1 MYLVIRSL
9 KCGNDKIDYQIKKG
23 DILKIGRVKF
33 AVKLMQIMGQVE
45 VVNAQQEELEFQEFL
60 ELEKDKVITSVEQI
74 AKMNLSE
81 EDTPKCKCC
90 WESHAT
96 LDDPL
101 FIPCVCKFSHIHLSC
116 LKIWMN
122 SKKSEKDGSGN
133 FKTYYWKKFMCE
145 VCTTKYPLAI
155 KADER
160 NYSTVEYEK
169 PEGNYLVLESL
180 EQEKNES
187 RIIHIIKPSD
197 LKDTF
202 KLGRGHEADLRI
214 NDISVS
220 RCHSFIKF
228 KRNKFMLEDNMSKF
242 GTLVLVKDKVPILPN
257 YNKAMQVGRTVV
269 NFSIKPISSS
279 GRAAESEIKEA
290 L

>member
-1 MYLVIRSL
+1 
-9 KCGNDKIDYQIKKG
+9 
-23 DILKIGRVKF
+23 
-33 AVKLMQIMGQVE
+33 
-45 VVNAQQEELEFQEFL
+45 
-60 ELEKDKVITSVEQI
+60 
-74 AKMNLSE
+74 
-81 EDTPKCKCC
+81 
-90 WESHAT
+90 
-96 LDDPL
+96 
-101 FIPCVCKFSHIHLSC
+101 
-116 LKIWMN
+116 MN

-155 KADER
+155 KANGR

-169 PEGNYLVLESL
+169 PEGNFLVLESL

-242 GTLVLVKDKVPILPN
+242 GTLVLVKDRVPIVPN

-269 NFSIKPISSS
+269 NFSIKPISGS
-279 GRAAESEIKEA
+279 GRPAEAEVKEA
-290 L
+290 LGAAKKEDLEGY

>member
-1 MYLVIRSL
+1 
-9 KCGNDKIDYQIKKG
+9 
-23 DILKIGRVKF
+23 
-33 AVKLMQIMGQVE
+33 
-45 VVNAQQEELEFQEFL
+45 
-60 ELEKDKVITSVEQI
+60 
-74 AKMNLSE
+74 MNLPE
-81 EDTPKCKCC
+81 EDIPKCKCC

-96 LDDPL
+96 DADPL
-101 FIPCVCKFSHIHLSC
+101 FIPCNCKFSHIHLSC

-145 VCTTKYPLAI
+145 VCTSKYPLAI
-155 KADER
+155 RANGR
-160 NYSTVEYEK
+160 NYSTVEYEQ
-169 PEGNYLVLESL
+169 PEGNFLVLESL

-228 KRNKFMLEDNMSKF
+228 KKNRFLLEDNMSKF
-242 GTLVLVKDKVPILPN
+242 GTLVLVKDKVPIVPN

-269 NFSIKPISSS
+269 NFSIKPIS
-279 GRAAESEIKEA
+279 A
-290 L
+290 